1 MNEINPLQIDSS
13 FPDGDYNETIDGLF
27 FLCEFVAMVWPLQ
40 QEGESESADSEEME
54 DIPC

>member
-54 DIPC
+54 DIHC